1 MANEKHRFLTGSR
14 RWTIDK
20 TVVDG
25 ITAAIMNAL
34 AVSYA
39 SITNGVL
46 AASKVMTLD
55 ATGSAVMPSGGMFAL
70 SRASIAAAGTNQAT
84 AAALTAQVNAIT
96 ASDGTK
102 GVALPAAAT
111 TTGPI
116 FVVNTVNTTA
126 ALLKIYP
133 VNSGDDNINGLA
145 ANLAFFALPG
155 QTLMFIPVSATQWYV
170 EDLSALP
177 AAPLKS
183 QGAANA
189 LNSSGTL
196 TAAMMVGGIVTST
209 TGAAVTATLDTG
221 TAAGNRAR
229 RALPGAQGRPHG
241 RVQRDQH
248 GRRQRH
254 HLGYGGRLDRWR
266 RPIHCRCGQ
275 HVRPLRCTPHR
286 GKRLHRLQAFLVAC
300 NTVLRVHATPCYA

>member
-221 TAAGNRAR
+221 TLLETALVALYPALKVDHMVEFSVINTGGANAITLATAAGWTDGGGLFTAVAASTSARFGAR
-229 RALPGAQGRPHG
+229 RTAA
-241 RVQRDQH
+241 
-248 GRRQRH
+248 
-254 HLGYGGRLDRWR
+254 
-266 RPIHCRCGQ
+266 
-275 HVRPLRCTPHR
+275 
-286 GKRLHRLQAFLVAC
+286 
-300 NTVLRVHATPCYA
+300 NTYTGFKLS